1 MKEMGFFDHIEELR
15 WHVVRAIIFTIL
27 LTIIIFVFS
36 GFVFN
41 EILFGP
47 LNADFWSYKFFC
59 KLSNDFCFDKLDIK
73 LINTEIAG
81 QFYLHI
87 KTAFTLGIMGSA
99 PYFFW
104 EIWRFISPAL
114 RDSEKKYA
122 QILLSF
128 GFILFFI
135 GIAFGYFLIFPI
147 SFLFMTQYKVSETI
161 TNMPNVANYFE
172 NLSTTVL
179 WSGIMFELP
188 VLMYF
193 MAKVGI
199 VTSSFLST
207 YRRHLYVVILI
218 VAGAITPSPD
228 VVSQLMVAMPLVLLY
243 ELSIGVVA
251 SVEKAN
257 RKEELAN

>member
-1 MKEMGFFDHIEELR
+1 
-15 WHVVRAIIFTIL
+15 
-27 LTIIIFVFS
+27 
-36 GFVFN
+36 
-41 EILFGP
+41 
-47 LNADFWSYKFFC
+47 
-59 KLSNDFCFDKLDIK
+59 
-73 LINTEIAG
+73 
-81 QFYLHI
+81 
-87 KTAFTLGIMGSA
+87 
-99 PYFFW
+99 
-104 EIWRFISPAL
+104 
-114 RDSEKKYA
+114 
-122 QILLSF
+122 
-128 GFILFFI
+128 
-135 GIAFGYFLIFPI
+135 
-147 SFLFMTQYKVSETI
+147 MTQYKVSETI